1 VRGSSVSNGAALD
14 GAVKINR
21 SGSVEVSTDAMDK
34 LDGQGGLHLHM
45 SRTGSI
51 DVHSGNVNVATP
63 GGGEYGEHVR
73 VGPAGLH
80 IASKSRHQ
88 EQNVGGDGNMLLQNS
103 SPQQQ
108 QPPQQSQ
115 QQQQAGGRKKRAL
128 RGPVSLRHF
137 KSPSTSTAGTSSST
151 SSAISKTNFT
161 GELLSS
167 SSSSSIISSSGSGS
181 GSGGFPSS
189 FSGAPLGSAAPPA
202 TDADAAREAVMVR
215 EWLQEIGYAE
225 QLTGRFERAGMLNV
239 AAVSRLATA
248 TLESLGVAPLL
259 IPGILSERDSFLM
272 VHGYESGYT
281 SLAHDEPEYSGH
293 TSHTSHTPGSDMST
307 PASTTA
313 STISQL
319 SHDGG
324 GGYDSSAVSEGGGE
338 SFTVPHQAMTSS
350 SAPPGVSSTVV
361 VQQVSSSSLS
371 SSHTHTTAAAAAAA
385 TVDVNV
391 GAMRDQQ
398 TLTAEMMNQM
408 LGPPPEPLNMGI
420 EGGGEGA
427 GDGGLADEGG
437 GGGLMMGM
445 SGIPEDGYGMLG
457 RHTSFSG
464 TARAHHRSGNAGNA
478 SLSPAATSSP
488 AQSGQGR
495 QQQQEQSRQPQ
506 QPQQQQGTGVRF
518 AEPEGATSS
527 VSPGGATEEELRAFL
542 LQVGLGHLCRPL
554 AKLGINKLSQLAQ
567 TDADTME
574 GWSFLRARGGT
585 ISAPPGVVGVAAAT
599 EHTAAERKAAH
610 GDKSRLT
617 HAVSALRAQFVSD
630 YLHRQQFG
638 SQQIVDHAVSDF
650 SKTAAQNNAAA
661 ATAVAVEAVEVVEA
675 VEAGGA
681 EMTVREL

>member
-1 VRGSSVSNGAALD
+1 
-14 GAVKINR
+14 
-21 SGSVEVSTDAMDK
+21 
-34 LDGQGGLHLHM
+34 
-45 SRTGSI
+45 
-51 DVHSGNVNVATP
+51 
-63 GGGEYGEHVR
+63 
-73 VGPAGLH
+73 
-80 IASKSRHQ
+80 
-88 EQNVGGDGNMLLQNS
+88 
-103 SPQQQ
+103 
-108 QPPQQSQ
+108 
-115 QQQQAGGRKKRAL
+115 
-128 RGPVSLRHF
+128 
-137 KSPSTSTAGTSSST
+137 
-151 SSAISKTNFT
+151 
-161 GELLSS
+161 
-167 SSSSSIISSSGSGS
+167 
-181 GSGGFPSS
+181 
-189 FSGAPLGSAAPPA
+189 
-202 TDADAAREAVMVR
+202 MVR

-281 SLAHDEPEYSGH
+281 SSLAHDEPEYSAN

-324 GGYDSSAVSEGGGE
+324 GGYDSSAVSGGGGE
-338 SFTVPHQAMTSS
+338 SFAVPHQAMTSS
-350 SAPPGVSSTVV
+350 SAPPGVSSDGSSHVGGTVV
-361 VQQVSSSSLS
+361 VQQVSSSSQS
-371 SSHTHTTAAAAAAA
+371 SSHTHTTAAVTAAA

-391 GAMRDQQ
+391 GAMRDQK

-408 LGPPPEPLNMGI
+408 LGPPPEPLDMGI

-427 GDGGLADEGG
+427 GDGGLADEGA
-437 GGGLMMGM
+437 GGGLMLGM

-464 TARAHHRSGNAGNA
+464 TVRAHHRSGNA

-488 AQSGQGR
+488 AQLGQGR
-495 QQQQEQSRQPQ
+495 QQQQEQPP
-506 QPQQQQGTGVRF
+506 PQQQQQQGAGVRF
-518 AEPEGATSS
+518 AEPEGASSS

-542 LQVGLGHLCRPL
+542 RQVGLGHLCRPL

-585 ISAPPGVVGVAAAT
+585 ICAPPGVAGVAAAT

-638 SQQIVDHAVSDF
+638 SKQTVDHAVSDF
-650 SKTAAQNNAAA
+650 TKSAAQNNAAA
-661 ATAVAVEAVEVVEA
+661 ATTVAVEAVEDDSGGEVVNLDA
-675 VEAGGA
+675 AWMEAGGA
-681 EMTVREL
+681 GMTVREL